1 MVLATLYYF
10 HDPMCSWCWGYRPV
24 ADQLFANLPAAV
36 VRSNIL
42 GGLAPDSSEPMPMW
56 QRAAISGH
64 WKRIEEMLGTTFN
77 YDFWTHCQPRRS
89 TYPACRAVIA
99 ASKQGHEDEMVLAI
113 QKAYYLEAQ
122 NPSDLDTLQQL
133 AAGLGL
139 NSESFRAD
147 MASVET
153 ETELQRQI
161 QFSRASISSG
171 FPSLQLKIGGVVH
184 NISVDYKNADTSLA
198 EISVHLSSLVD

>member
-1 MVLATLYYF
+1 VATLYYF

-24 ADQLFANLPAAV
+24 AGQLFANLPAGV

-42 GGLAPDSSEPMPMW
+42 GGLAPDNDAPMPMW
-56 QRAAISGH
+56 QQAAISGH

-77 YDFWTHCQPRRS
+77 YDFWIRCHPRRS

-99 ASKQGHEDEMVLAI
+99 AGKQGFEDEMVLAI
-113 QKAYYLEAQ
+113 QKAYYLKAR
-122 NPSDLDTLQQL
+122 NPSDLDTLEQL

-147 MASVET
+147 MASLET

-161 QFSRASISSG
+161 QFTRASISSG
-171 FPSLQLKIGGVVH
+171 FPSLQLEIGGRVH
-184 NISVDYKNADTSLA
+184 NISVDYENAAASLG
-198 EISVHLSSLVD
+198 EIRNHLSCHDD